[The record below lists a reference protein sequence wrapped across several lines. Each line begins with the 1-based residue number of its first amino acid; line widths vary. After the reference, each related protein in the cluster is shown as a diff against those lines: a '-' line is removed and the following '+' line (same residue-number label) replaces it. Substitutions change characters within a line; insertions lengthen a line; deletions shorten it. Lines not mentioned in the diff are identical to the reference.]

1 MKKLLF
7 GSFTTFVFLLASP
20 GIATEVT
27 PSNLVFQGYQ
37 GRLAS
42 EGIPGY
48 ATFLQAVHLGKI
60 DATTLVNGAIS
71 QGKLES
77 KTAQNESYLRQ
88 VESSLFLLR
97 VGGASR

>member
-1 MKKLLF
+1 MKKVLF
-7 GSFTTFVFLLASP
+7 GSFTSLLVLLAAP

-60 DATTLVNGAIS
+60 DATTLVDGAIS
-71 QGKLES
+71 QGKLEP

-88 VESSLFLLR
+88 VKSSLFLLR
-97 VGGASR
+97 VGGGSR

>member
-7 GSFTTFVFLLASP
+7 GSFTTLVFLLASP
-20 GIATEVT
+20 VIATEVT
-27 PSNLVFQGYQ
+27 PSDLVFQGYQ

-60 DATTLVNGAIS
+60 DATTLVDGAIS
-71 QGKLES
+71 QGKLDP
-77 KTAQNESYLRQ
+77 KIAQNESYLSQ

-97 VGGASR
+97 VGGGSR

>member
-7 GSFTTFVFLLASP
+7 GSFTTIVFFLASP
-20 GIATEVT
+20 GIATEIT

-60 DATTLVNGAIS
+60 DALTLVDGAIS
-71 QGKLES
+71 QGKLEP
-77 KTAQNESYLRQ
+77 KTAQNDSYLRQ

-97 VGGASR
+97 VGGGSR